1 MTEDRR
7 PPDEVSSEDL
17 PAVALAMAAPVAA
30 RQFRESE
37 WERLRAVCRP
47 HQPVITDFTD
57 DAARTALADAEVLIT
72 SWGCPSVDDRVL
84 AVAPRLR
91 AIVHA
96 AGTVRTV
103 AGDAVWERGISVSS
117 MADLNGLP
125 VAEYTVAMILL
136 ENKRVLPVID
146 EFRRTRRP
154 PGEEWYEPD
163 AGNFHRR
170 VGLLSAS
177 RIGRRVAELLRPF
190 DLEVLIADPF
200 CSAAEIERLGGRKV
214 DPAELFAT
222 ADVVSVHTPLL
233 PETVGLVG
241 TELLAGLRDGATL
254 INTARG
260 RIIDHEAMIAELCS
274 GRIRA
279 VLDVTDPEPLPADS
293 PLWDLPNVVLSPHLA
308 GSKGAEV
315 RRMANGAIDELIRVL
330 GGEPLRFRVPPEQRD
345 VVA

>member
-1 MTEDRR
+1 MTQDRQ
-7 PPDEVSSEDL
+7 PPTGRSPGDL
-17 PAVALAMAAPVAA
+17 PAVVLAMAAPVAA
-30 RQFRESE
+30 RQFRPAE
-37 WERLRAVCRP
+37 WERLRSVGRP
-47 HQPVITDFTD
+47 WPQVITDF
-57 DAARTALADAEVLIT
+57 AGAEASTALADAEVLIT
-72 SWGCPSVDDRVL
+72 SWGCPTVDEQVL
-84 AVAPRLR
+84 ALAPRLR

-96 AGTVRTV
+96 AGTVRRI
-103 AGDAVWERGISVSS
+103 AGDAVWDRGISVSS

-125 VAEYTVAMILL
+125 VAEYALAMILL
-136 ENKRVLPVID
+136 ENKRVLPLMQ
-146 EFRRTRRP
+146 EFRRTRQV

-163 AGNFHRR
+163 AGNFGRR

-190 DLEVLIADPF
+190 DLEVMIADPF
-200 CSAAEIERLGGRKV
+200 CSAQEIQALGGRKV
-214 DPAELFAT
+214 DPSELFAT

-233 PETVGLVG
+233 PETVGLVDG
-241 TELLAGLRDGATL
+241 ALLASMRDGSTL

-260 RIIDHEAMIAELCS
+260 RIVDHEALTREVRT

-293 PLWDLPNVVLSPHLA
+293 PLWELPNVVLSPHLA

-315 RRMANGAIDELIRVL
+315 RRMANGAIDEVGRVL
-330 GGEPLRFRVPPEQRD
+330 AGEPLRFRVPPERRD